1 MQKSFIERVFP
12 SPKQPILPQYD
23 DRVTLKDERATN
35 GLDTK
40 LSSTLSTPRSSRR
53 SSGSKTSLKAAPLSA
68 SIIHHED
75 PFLAVDRA
83 AQNLQKT
90 IQSLLDFQS
99 QFLSGRTS
107 DESSD
112 TVSQQNQLPV
122 SSTDTTSVYSQSIS
136 GAVPIRQPPK
146 KGMTLRG
153 VRRGLVKS
161 MHDFAALKEEELRTT
176 EDERARRQTA
186 LGRVSDLET
195 RKQAVKH
202 EILTLK
208 DRSSNVSSHDLRSE
222 AQAVEQE
229 IHELEGRLMELK
241 AKHRHLIIR
250 AEQFENSAASELSS
264 YEGTLALLNKETKA
278 FLRQPPV
285 KQALSSRHPTQ
296 SETDMFVLTPDRRT
310 LDMAK
315 DQWTNELG
323 ILESHKNDVQRDQQA
338 LLEGAKIWKD
348 TITKVTEFEQQLRS
362 QMKPS
367 HNLLTNDSNQSPI
380 SDILTSL
387 DSTSTFLEQQ
397 LTKAESQNW
406 NLLICA
412 IGAELEAFK
421 QARALLAPNEPA
433 PVSPLPH
440 NPSNER
446 TTLDSEDEKSDI
458 SPTDLLSNG
467 DNLMNRMNAAMA
479 SPLITT
485 TTTTASTHNDQ
496 EASNESLKATLK
508 NFPQPQQK
516 PIPSPT
522 ADTDTNINPSSNT
535 QQRSR
540 TYSESEDDDPGPEF
554 LISHH

>member
-1 MQKSFIERVFP
+1 
-12 SPKQPILPQYD
+12 
-23 DRVTLKDERATN
+23 
-35 GLDTK
+35 
-40 LSSTLSTPRSSRR
+40 
-53 SSGSKTSLKAAPLSA
+53 
-68 SIIHHED
+68 
-75 PFLAVDRA
+75 
-83 AQNLQKT
+83 
-90 IQSLLDFQS
+90 
-99 QFLSGRTS
+99 
-107 DESSD
+107 
-112 TVSQQNQLPV
+112 
-122 SSTDTTSVYSQSIS
+122 
-136 GAVPIRQPPK
+136 
-146 KGMTLRG
+146 
-153 VRRGLVKS
+153 

>member
-1 MQKSFIERVFP
+1 
-12 SPKQPILPQYD
+12 
-23 DRVTLKDERATN
+23 
-35 GLDTK
+35 
-40 LSSTLSTPRSSRR
+40 
-53 SSGSKTSLKAAPLSA
+53 
-68 SIIHHED
+68 
-75 PFLAVDRA
+75 
-83 AQNLQKT
+83 
-90 IQSLLDFQS
+90 
-99 QFLSGRTS
+99 
-107 DESSD
+107 
-112 TVSQQNQLPV
+112 
-122 SSTDTTSVYSQSIS
+122 
-136 GAVPIRQPPK
+136 
-146 KGMTLRG
+146 
-153 VRRGLVKS
+153 

-421 QARALLAPNEPA
+421 QARALLAPKEVQGAGHFWHDPKIDLQLTQT
-433 PVSPLPH
+433 VSSWLG
-440 NPSNER
+440 S
-446 TTLDSEDEKSDI
+446 
-458 SPTDLLSNG
+458 LS
-467 DNLMNRMNAAMA
+467 A
-479 SPLITT
+479 SV
-485 TTTTASTHNDQ
+485 ASR
-496 EASNESLKATLK
+496 A
-508 NFPQPQQK
+508 
-516 PIPSPT
+516 
-522 ADTDTNINPSSNT
+522 NT
-535 QQRSR
+535 
-540 TYSESEDDDPGPEF
+540 
-554 LISHH
+554 